1 MGKQGSFTK
10 RFTDIVFSLLLL
22 IITSPLL
29 LIAMIAIKLDSK
41 GPVLFV
47 HERMGYKGKPFKMFK
62 FRGMIDNAL
71 KFGPELTQLN
81 DPRITRV
88 GKFLRRTSLDEIPQT
103 INVLKGEMSIVGPRP
118 EIISIASKY
127 DEQQKSV
134 FNFKPGIT
142 GYSQINGR
150 QLLIPG
156 ERVKMEIEYYG
167 KSTFFKDLIIVL
179 KTLKVVFTN
188 KGNI

>member
-1 MGKQGSFTK
+1 
-10 RFTDIVFSLLLL
+10 
-22 IITSPLL
+22 
-29 LIAMIAIKLDSK
+29 
-41 GPVLFV
+41 
-47 HERMGYKGKPFKMFK
+47 
-62 FRGMIDNAL
+62 
-71 KFGPELTQLN
+71 
-81 DPRITRV
+81 
-88 GKFLRRTSLDEIPQT
+88 
-103 INVLKGEMSIVGPRP
+103 MSIVGPRP
-118 EIISIASKY
+118 EIISITSTY
-127 DEQQKSV
+127 NEQQKSV